1 MVKRSCATLEQRLN
15 LVECSKSSMG
25 LYEFG
30 GTEDQVRRI
39 QKRFLRYFADCKV
52 VLDLGCGRGIFL
64 ELLREKGKQGL
75 GVDDAKEA
83 IDACRTKGFTQ
94 VYQDD
99 AIRFLTGKRAK
110 YDGIFCSHL
119 IEHLQYEEALRL
131 LELCSEALKPAG
143 TLVLVTPNPSDLQ
156 VLSEI
161 FWLDPTH
168 KRFYPL
174 PLVKIMLQHFGFAVV
189 QQGKFLGSWRTIR
202 RRHLPGYLFRRL
214 LWGEY
219 FGKPNAFIVAKK
231 KAERP
236 GLTL

>member
-1 MVKRSCATLEQRLN
+1 
-15 LVECSKSSMG
+15 MG

-39 QKRFLRYFADCKV
+39 QKRFLRYFANCEV
-52 VLDLGCGRGIFL
+52 VLDLGCGRGVFL
-64 ELLREKGKQGL
+64 ELLKDKGKQGL

-83 IDACRTKGFTQ
+83 IDACRIKGFTQ

-119 IEHLQYEEALRL
+119 IEHLQYEDALRL
-131 LELCSEALKPAG
+131 LELCSEALKSAG
-143 TLVLVTPNPSDLQ
+143 TLVLVTPNPCDLQ

-174 PLVKIMLQHFGFAVV
+174 PLLKAMLKQSGFTTVG
-189 QQGKFLGSWRTIR
+189 QGSFLGSWRTIG
-202 RRHLPGYLFRRL
+202 RRHLPGYFLRRL
-214 LWGEY
+214 LWGRY
-219 FGKPNAFIVAKK
+219 FGKPNAFVLAKK
-231 KAERP
+231 DAENS
-236 GLTL
+236 GSTL

>member
-1 MVKRSCATLEQRLN
+1 MS
-15 LVECSKSSMG
+15 

-30 GTEDQVRRI
+30 GTEDQVRGI
-39 QKRFLRYFADCKV
+39 QRRFLRYFAACEV

-64 ELLREKGKQGL
+64 ELLREKGKQVV

-83 IDACRTKGFTQ
+83 IHACRAKGLTH
-94 VYQDD
+94 VYQND
-99 AIRFLTGKRAK
+99 AMHFLASKRAE

-119 IEHLQYEEALRL
+119 IEHLLYEEALRL
-131 LELCSEALKPAG
+131 LELCSQALKLDG

-174 PLVKIMLQHFGFAVV
+174 PLVRVMLQQFGFVAVK
-189 QQGKFLGSWRTIR
+189 QGKFLGSWRAVGA
-202 RRHLPGYLFRRL
+202 RHLPVYLFRRL
-214 LWGEY
+214 LWGGY
-219 FGKPNAFIVAKK
+219 FGKPNAFIVARKN
-231 KAERP
+231 AEYP
-236 GLTL
+236 GPTL

>member
-1 MVKRSCATLEQRLN
+1 M
-15 LVECSKSSMG
+15 
-25 LYEFG
+25 
-30 GTEDQVRRI
+30 
-39 QKRFLRYFADCKV
+39 
-52 VLDLGCGRGIFL
+52 
-64 ELLREKGKQGL
+64 
-75 GVDDAKEA
+75 DDAKEA
-83 IDACRTKGFTQ
+83 IDTCRAKGFTH
-94 VYQDD
+94 VHQDEV
-99 AIRFLTGKRAK
+99 IHFLTSRRTE

-131 LELCSEALKPAG
+131 LELCSEALRPQG

-168 KRFYPL
+168 ERFYPL
-174 PLVKIMLQHFGFAVV
+174 PLVKVMLQHFGFAVV
-189 QQGKFLGSWRTIR
+189 QQGKFLGSWRTIG

-214 LWGEY
+214 LWGGY